1 MEETNLSVENF
12 EMLPIMFDEGRVYY
26 KVSDTLL
33 KIPYNE
39 NGVRMNQDEWN
50 TYQNAGEELKEL
62 LARCTDLDENN
73 WLCMEYVKD
82 YSFDWESYKNG
93 SYINCLKFDYSQE
106 KEVKFDCDFDCANC
120 MFNFH
125 FLKEADLEKMKNAP
139 YTYRWLVGQNKDLK
153 CKFYSYT
160 DVEIKEDQ
168 FVFNEFYYD
177 FFEKYL
183 EDAEYETLFAN
194 WIKKQK
200 RVPKYASQVNGNFIA
215 IANRTRRRMLV
226 KRHNK

>member
-183 EDAEYETLFAN
+183 
-194 WIKKQK
+194 
-200 RVPKYASQVNGNFIA
+200 
-215 IANRTRRRMLV
+215 
-226 KRHNK
+226 